1 MSYGNSGGFDPDSSS
16 SGNRPYPQSYSDPG
30 VRQPPPKSNN
40 QALYWI
46 LGIVSAVTIG
56 GALVCCGGGY
66 FAVRFATGELANQFR
81 RPIQASP
88 EIAEH
93 IGEIEDMT
101 LSFTAMQAAGDQGK
115 LVFEV
120 KGTKGAGKVEV
131 DLAKT
136 ESEDFEEA
144 FVLIKS
150 DGTRVPLTGVD
161 LDQMAGDEFETMTDD
176 EADALDSPSMAPEAV
191 DEPTTPNADDATPPV
206 DDDPAA
212 ESLLDAPPSSQ

>member
-1 MSYGNSGGFDPDSSS
+1 MSYGNSGGFDPGSTPG
-16 SGNRPYPQSYSDPG
+16 GNRPYPQSYSDPG
-30 VRQPPPKSNN
+30 VRQPPPKSSNR
-40 QALYWI
+40 ALYWI
-46 LGIVSAVTIG
+46 LGIVSVVTIG

-120 KGTKGAGKVEV
+120 KGTKGTGKVEV
-131 DLAKT
+131 DLAKA
-136 ESEDFEEA
+136 ESEDFDEA
-144 FVLIKS
+144 FLLIKS

-161 LDQMAGDEFETMTDD
+161 LNKMADD
-176 EADALDSPSMAPEAV
+176 EAATPDAD
-191 DEPTTPNADDATPPV
+191 DTTPPITPN
-206 DDDPAA
+206 PAA
-212 ESLLDAPPSSQ
+212 EPLSEGPPIGLQ